1 MARSA
6 RKDQKQDININ
17 LIPQQ
22 EMEGALGQGV
32 HWVLTVGR
40 YLIIITEIIA
50 LAAFGISL
58 KLTIDKNELN
68 KRIEYAQEVVDS
80 KQDFEKEFREVQ
92 NKISSVKKI
101 RLEHFDNH
109 LLITEFNK
117 LLPKGI
123 SLTNLDINQ
132 TELSFSGSFPTAAQL
147 HTLINSFNNSDK
159 LVALDISELKSPSVD
174 DPEFTFTAS
183 AIVNTSAFAESETN
197 KSEVT
202 K

>member
-1 MARSA
+1 MVRSA
-6 RKDQKQDININ
+6 RKDQKKDININ
-17 LIPQQ
+17 LMPQQ

-32 HWVLTVGR
+32 HWALTVGR

-50 LAAFGISL
+50 LTAFGLSL

-68 KRIEYAQEVVDS
+68 KRVEYTQDIIDS

-92 NKISSVKKI
+92 NKLSSIKKI

-109 LLITEFNK
+109 LLINEFNK
-117 LLPKGI
+117 LLPEGI
-123 SLTNLDINQ
+123 TLTTLDINQ

-147 HTLINSFNNSDK
+147 YTLINSFNNSDK
-159 LVALDISELKSPSVD
+159 LIALDISELKSPSTD

-183 AIVNTSAFAESETN
+183 AIVNTSAFAKSETS
-197 KSEVT
+197 KDGGT